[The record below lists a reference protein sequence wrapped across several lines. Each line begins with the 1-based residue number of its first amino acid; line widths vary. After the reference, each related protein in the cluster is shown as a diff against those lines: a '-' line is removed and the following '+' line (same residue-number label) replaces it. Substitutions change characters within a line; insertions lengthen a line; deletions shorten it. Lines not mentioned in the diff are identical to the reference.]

1 MKLEARTYNYMDEKG
16 RIRYA
21 YDIVDLDDIV
31 VQDDKELPELVA
43 EAAQSWANESS
54 AELNAVKQ
62 MLELRKSK

>member
-1 MKLEARTYNYMDEKG
+1 MNLEARTYSYMDEKG

-31 VQDDKELPELVA
+31 VQGEAKLPELVA
-43 EAAQSWANESS
+43 EAPKSWANESS

-62 MLELRKSK
+62 MLEIRKAK

>member
-1 MKLEARTYNYMDEKG
+1 MKLEARTYHYMDDKG

-31 VQDDKELPELVA
+31 VQGDKELPELVA
-43 EAAQSWANESS
+43 EAPKGWANESS

-62 MLELRKSK
+62 MLELRKAK

>member
-1 MKLEARTYNYMDEKG
+1 MNLEARTYSYVDEKG

-31 VQDDKELPELVA
+31 VQGDKELPELVA
-43 EAAQSWANESS
+43 EAPKSWANESS

-62 MLELRKSK
+62 MLEVRKAL